1 MKKAN
6 LVTVKLP
13 YDKHDDSL
21 FVCVNGKSYQIMRG
35 VPVQI
40 PAYVAEVIRNSEES
54 DNAALIRRQE
64 MAKRAAKN

>member
-1 MKKAN
+1 MKKESN

-13 YDKHDDSL
+13 YDKNEDSL

-40 PAYVAEVIRNSEES
+40 PAHVAEVIRNSEES
-54 DNAALIRRQE
+54 DNAALIKRQAMARRS
-64 MAKRAAKN
+64 K